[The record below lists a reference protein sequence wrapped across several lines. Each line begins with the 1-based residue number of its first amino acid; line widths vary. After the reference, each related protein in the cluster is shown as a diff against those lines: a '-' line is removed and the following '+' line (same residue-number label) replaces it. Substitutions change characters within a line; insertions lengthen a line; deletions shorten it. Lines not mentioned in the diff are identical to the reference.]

1 MTTPDPRRRRAH
13 AQPLTTRDPAPA
25 AGGSGTRRTRLEPGA
40 FFGRTVAVRR
50 VADLVLVDSLHGAGL
65 RVPRHEH
72 EHAYLSVIRGG
83 SFTEIYGRRTRLP
96 APGVLLVNPPGEAHS
111 ERMDAHPV
119 SSLNI
124 ELGAGWLREL
134 FELGSPLDQ
143 PAAVRAEAIVPLGR
157 RLLAEVT
164 RQDGDSALA
173 VESLTWELLQVA
185 LGRRPFPVERV
196 RPRWLRDVRDL
207 IDGSLAGPPALG
219 SLAREAGVHPVHFA
233 VVFRRFYGCSL
244 GEYARR
250 RRLDAARSRM
260 ADPDV
265 PLSRIALELG
275 FADQSHFTR
284 TFKRFAGMTPGQYRT
299 LLAFK
304 TR

>member
-1 MTTPDPRRRRAH
+1 MTSPDPRRRR
-13 AQPLTTRDPAPA
+13 LE
-25 AGGSGTRRTRLEPGA
+25 AGE

-50 VADLVLVDSLHGAGL
+50 VAGLVLVDSLHGAGL

-83 SFTEIYGRRTRLP
+83 SFSETYGRRTRSP

-134 FELGSPLDQ
+134 FELGAPLDR
-143 PAAVRAEAIVPLGR
+143 PAAVRGEAIVPLGR
-157 RLLAEVT
+157 RLLSEVT
-164 RQDGDSALA
+164 RTDGDSALA
-173 VESLTWELLQVA
+173 IESLTWEILHA
-185 LGRRPFPVERV
+185 GLGGCAFPADRA

-207 IDGSLAGPPALG
+207 IDGALAGPPALG
-219 SLAREAGVHPVHFA
+219 TLAREAGVHPVHFA

-250 RRLDAARSRM
+250 RRLDAARSRL
-260 ADPDV
+260 ADPDAS
-265 PLSRIALELG
+265 LSRIALDLG

-284 TFKRFAGMTPGQYRT
+284 TFKRFTGMTPGQYRT
-299 LLAFK
+299 FLGFK